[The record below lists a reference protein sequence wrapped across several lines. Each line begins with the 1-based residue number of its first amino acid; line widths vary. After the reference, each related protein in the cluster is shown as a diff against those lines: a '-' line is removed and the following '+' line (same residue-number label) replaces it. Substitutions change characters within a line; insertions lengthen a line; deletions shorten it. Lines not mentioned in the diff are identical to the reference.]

1 MPRVAFSLILAV
13 IAVASP
19 SAAGSQNLPPVAEQV
34 AAAVLPLP
42 KEMKAG
48 ATVMGYRVKDKLEV
62 IRPGTN
68 GMICLALYVTR
79 PDFHVACYHKGLEPF
94 MARGR
99 ELRAQ
104 GITNVDSVRF
114 REVAEGRLKM
124 PKAGALYEINAK
136 GQSGWNPKTGV
147 LTGGTPM
154 AVIYLPF
161 ATTEETGLPSVPQ
174 PNGPWLMQPGT
185 AKAHVM
191 LMGAMTP

>member
-1 MPRVAFSLILAV
+1 MRHVPSSVVFAIV
-13 IAVASP
+13 TAVAP
-19 SAAGSQNLPPVAEQV
+19 ATVHPQGIPPIAEQV
-34 AAAVLPLP
+34 AAATLPLP

-48 ATVMGYRVKDKLEV
+48 ATVMGYRTKDKLEV
-62 IRPGTN
+62 IRPGAN

-104 GITNVDSVRF
+104 GVANVDSVRF
-114 REVAEGRLKM
+114 KEIAEGKITM
-124 PKAGALYEINAK
+124 PRAGALYEINAK
-136 GQSGWNPKTGV
+136 GQSGWDPKTGK
-147 LTGGTPM
+147 LAGGTPM
-154 AVIYLPF
+154 AVIYMPF
-161 ATTEETGLPSVPQ
+161 ATTQETGLSSVPV

-191 LMGAMTP
+191 LVGSMAP